1 MTILFLLISTK
12 RFIFVT
18 VSLSDLCSRLKSK
31 IICVGSRKYL
41 NRFSSFVYKKN
52 FVKYAY
58 CKYNSF
64 FPCIHVVLGTNMYV
78 SKSYG
83 KKNGVMAILILISVV
98 FQTDLEDIMGMGME
112 KRWMGGGDIILF
124 VDKYKTFCRGKKI
137 CYSDCDLFIACRLTT
152 QFVFINVLFFGM

>member
-1 MTILFLLISTK
+1 M
-12 RFIFVT
+12 
-18 VSLSDLCSRLKSK
+18 
-31 IICVGSRKYL
+31 
-41 NRFSSFVYKKN
+41 YKKN

-64 FPCIHVVLGTNMYV
+64 FPCIALGTNMYV

-112 KRWMGGGDIILF
+112 KRGGGGLF
-124 VDKYKTFCRGKKI
+124 SLLTNVKHFAGDKRF
-137 CYSDCDLFIACRLTT
+137 
-152 QFVFINVLFFGM
+152 